1 MREITEQQ
9 ILALA
14 PNAAAASN
22 GKKISQKGGFV
33 KLERTEDDTLY
44 MGECTGSGKSNYI
57 TSADYIDENNP
68 VFRCS
73 CPSRQFPCKHSLA
86 LLYEMIA
93 KKEFTICEVPED
105 IQKKRDKKQAKENK
119 AAEAAK
125 PESEMTEEEKQKAE
139 KKKASAAKTARNA
152 RVKKLKSQLEGLD
165 LVEKVVNDLMSAGLG
180 TIGGA
185 SLKTYQQLAKQMGDY
200 YLLGPQRLCNQLLI
214 EITAFQKDHDE
225 SHYDAAISV
234 LEKLWTLIKK
244 SRQYINEKLE
254 KDDVTLEDTV
264 LYEELGGIWKLSEL
278 EELGKSKKDASLM
291 QLSFWVTYDEA
302 RKEYIDTG
310 CWADLDD
317 GEIYMNYNYRPLK
330 AQKYVKQEDSIFGVA
345 KVPSAVFYP
354 GDGNVRVRWD
364 GAQIRE
370 YEKADYEAVFQH
382 AATSVKQETKTVKN
396 FLKNAMTQPMLIK
409 LVAFNKIGKIGEDY
423 VLADKN
429 NDTILLGNMPDM
441 EDTTTRLSMLPDG
454 ALLENQVLLGAFY
467 YNKDNRRLMIQPLSI
482 ITQDAVV
489 RLLY

>member
-22 GKKISQKGGFV
+22 GRKISQKGGFV
-33 KLERTEDDTLY
+33 KLERTQDDTLY

-68 VFRCS
+68 VFRCT

-86 LLYEMIA
+86 LMYEILA
-93 KKEFTICEVPED
+93 NKEFGICEVPED
-105 IQKKRDKKQAKENK
+105 IQKKREKKQAKENK
-119 AAEAAK
+119 ANEAAK
-125 PESEMTEEEKQKAE
+125 PESEMTEEEKKQAE
-139 KKKASAAKTARNA
+139 KKKASAARTAKNA

-200 YLLGPQRLCNQLLI
+200 YLPGPQRLCNQLLI
-214 EITAFQKDHDE
+214 EITAFQKDQDE

-234 LEKLWTLIKK
+234 LEKLWTLIRK

-254 KDDVTLEDTV
+254 NDDVTLEDTV

-278 EELGKSKKDASLM
+278 EELGKSKKNASLM
-291 QLSFWVTYDEA
+291 QLSFWVIYDEA

-310 CWADLDD
+310 CWADLDS
-317 GEIYMNYNYRPLK
+317 GEIFMNYNYRPLK
-330 AQKYVKQEDSIFGVA
+330 SLKYVRQEDSIFGVA

-364 GAQIRE
+364 GAQIRA
-370 YEKADYEAVFQH
+370 YEQADYEAVFQH
-382 AATSVKQETKTVKN
+382 AVTSVRQEAKAVKN
-396 FLKNAMTQPMLIK
+396 FLKNAMTQPMMIRL
-409 LVAFNKIGKIGEDY
+409 LAFNRIGKTGEDF

-429 NDTILLGNMPDM
+429 DDTILLGNMPDM
-441 EDTTTRLSMLPDG
+441 EETTLRLSMLPNG

-467 YNKDNRRLMIQPLSI
+467 YNKENRRLMVQPLSI
-482 ITQDAVV
+482 ITHDAVV

>member
-44 MGECTGSGKSNYI
+44 MGECTGSGKSNYV

-86 LLYEMIA
+86 LLYEMLA
-93 KKEFTICEVPED
+93 KKEFSVCEVPDD
-105 IQKKRDKKQAKENK
+105 IQKKRDKKQAKDNK
-119 AAEAAK
+119 ANEAAK

-139 KKKASAAKTARNA
+139 KKKASAAKTAKNA

-200 YLLGPQRLCNQLLI
+200 YLPGPQRLCNQLLI

-244 SRQYINEKLE
+244 SRQYINEKIE

-278 EELGKSKKDASLM
+278 EALGKSKKDASLM

-310 CWADLDD
+310 CWADIDD

-370 YEKADYEAVFQH
+370 YEKSDYEAVFQH
-382 AATSVKQETKTVKN
+382 AATSVKQEAKAVKN

-409 LVAFNKIGKIGEDY
+409 LIAFNKIGKIGEDY

-429 NDTILLGNMPDM
+429 DDTILLGNMSGM
-441 EDTTTRLSMLPDG
+441 EDTTIRLSMLPDG
-454 ALLENQVLLGAFY
+454 SLLENQVLLGAFY
-467 YNKDNRRLMIQPLSI
+467 YNKDNRRLMVQPLSI
-482 ITQDAVV
+482 VTHDAVV